1 MPDLIKFSD
10 LKTDHPVQLNGAND
24 LIAIASYTQQGDTG
38 YTSLTTTPNQL
49 GAHAV
54 ESMTFA
60 NLQTN
65 NKTVEGAI
73 NEIVSAI
80 SGSTWTD
87 LVATLL
93 AGSTS
98 LTIQNP
104 AITTNSTIQVF
115 ENVGAFSDLIAPTDI
130 VTTTGQIVIT
140 FPAQQSDISV
150 KVRIS

>member
-60 NLQTN
+60 NLQTT

-87 LVATLL
+87 LVATLS
-93 AGSTS
+93 AGATS
-98 LTIQNP
+98 LIIQN
-104 AITTNSTIQVF
+104 AVITTNSTVDIYTDVF
-115 ENVGAFSDLIAPTDI
+115 GVNPTNVV
-130 VTTTGQIVIT
+130 VTTGEVTLT
-140 FPAQQSDISV
+140 FEAQQANIGV
-150 KVRIS
+150 KVRVS

>member
-60 NLQTN
+60 NLQTT

-73 NEIVSAI
+73 NELVS
-80 SGSTWTD
+80 SGAYWTD

-93 AGSTS
+93 AGATS

-104 AITTNSTIQVF
+104 AITANSTIQVF
-115 ENVGAFSDLIAPTDI
+115 ENVGAFSDLVAPTDI